1 MKDLSSDHIAEIEAK
16 IEEAKKQKNDLVRNQ
31 QYEEATR
38 VRDTEK
44 QLTKKLMELKKA
56 AEEKHK
62 NKTIVVNL
70 FAGPGVGKSTFC
82 AGIFFKLKLA
92 GVECEMALEY
102 AKDLV
107 WEGST
112 KKLADYQLYVF
123 NKQFHRVKR
132 VLGKVDVVITD
143 SPILL
148 SPIYDQEKDE
158 TFKQLALEQ
167 HAKLNTLN
175 YFLERKHPYNPN
187 GRQQTLEQAIQVDTE
202 LKLFLLENKVTFSNI
217 EAVTE
222 NIDVI
227 VAQILE
233 KLNNR

>member
-1 MKDLSSDHIAEIEAK
+1 MKDLSIEELKAK
-16 IEEAKKQKNDLVRNQ
+16 IQELKELKSQLVRSQ

-38 VRDTEK
+38 ARDSEK
-44 QLTKKLMELKKA
+44 IYTKKLELAIKA
-56 AEEKHK
+56 AK

-158 TFKQLALEQ
+158 TFKRLALEQ
-167 HAKLNTLN
+167 HTKLNTMD
-175 YFLERKHPYNPN
+175 YFLERKHAYNPN
-187 GRQQTLEQAIQVDTE
+187 GREQTLEQAIEVDNE
-202 LKLFLLENKVTFSNI
+202 LRLFLLENNVPFSNI

-227 VAQILE
+227 VEQILA
-233 KLNNR
+233 KLKDIK